1 MTKVEVKCLILL
13 LCSAVLVSPFSY
25 SLLRDSCNNY
35 DN

>member
-1 MTKVEVKCLILL
+1 MKVAAKWLIGL
-13 LCSAVLVSPFSY
+13 LCWAVVVQSFSY